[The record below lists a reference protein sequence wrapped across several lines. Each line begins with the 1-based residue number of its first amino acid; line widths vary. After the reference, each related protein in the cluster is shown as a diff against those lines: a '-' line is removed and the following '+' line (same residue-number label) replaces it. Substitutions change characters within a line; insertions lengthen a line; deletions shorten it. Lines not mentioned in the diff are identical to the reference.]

1 MSPLSHRSPRGN
13 ASGFTLVEV
22 SIAVGILAVALVAL
36 LGLMPAGMT
45 NFRKAMDTS
54 TTAQIAQRILLD
66 LQQADFDRVIDAP
79 LTGPDSISAY
89 YTFTAPTR
97 NSRQFRFFD
106 EQGVELTSPSGTNT
120 SLSNAQ
126 KTALVYQVNVRI
138 MPTAPAPVSKD
149 VLEGSFKGSVAL
161 VTVQV
166 ARNPNNRT
174 LSVYKTVTDPNNAN
188 FAKQNLFDPDAKE
201 NRGIQVFTYSAL
213 IGKNQG

>member
-1 MSPLSHRSPRGN
+1 MRHPSPKSPRGKS
-13 ASGFTLVEV
+13 AGFTLVEV

-66 LQQADFDRVIDAP
+66 MQQADFDQIVDAKND
-79 LTGPDSISAY
+79 TGNQATS
-89 YTFTAPTR
+89 YTFTAPLR
-97 NSRQFRFFD
+97 NSQQYRFFD
-106 EQGVELTSPSGTNT
+106 EQGNELISPDGTNAR
-120 SLSNAQ
+120 LSTAQ
-126 KTALVYQVNVRI
+126 KTALVYQVNIRI
-138 MPTAPAPVSKD
+138 MPTASEPANAD
-149 VLEGSFKGSVAL
+149 TIKGSVAL

-174 LSVYKTVTDPNNAN
+174 LTVYRQQATD
-188 FAKQNLFDPDAKE
+188 AKVSYRNLFDPNPKV
-201 NRGIQVFTYSAL
+201 NPGLQVYTYSAL

>member
-1 MSPLSHRSPRGN
+1 MSPLSHRSTRGKN
-13 ASGFTLVEV
+13 AAFTLVEV

-45 NFRKAMDTS
+45 NFRKAMDVS

-66 LQQADFDRVIDAP
+66 MQQADFDRIIDAP
-79 LTGPDSISAY
+79 ASGKDDISPY

-97 NSRQFRFFD
+97 DSQQFRFFD
-106 EQGVELTSPSGTNT
+106 EQGVELITASGTNAGLST
-120 SLSNAQ
+120 SQ
-126 KTALVYQVNVRI
+126 KTALVYQVLVRV
-138 MPTAPAPVSKD
+138 MPTASEPVDSN
-149 VLEGSFKGSVAL
+149 VIKGSVAL

-174 LSVYKTVTDPNNAN
+174 LKVFRQQPSDPAVPHR
-188 FAKQNLFDPDAKE
+188 NLFDPDPKA
-201 NRGIQVFTYSAL
+201 NPGVQVFTYSAL